1 MKVKNYILLLFLFI
15 SILIFT
21 NPSEGNH
28 IQAVKLKLKMSL
40 NKKPSSEIITE
51 DESFNAIGRGFGM
64 ILGDIII
71 DRLTEN
77 FVSRENF
84 IMFSLT
90 KVNFKGEVKTIGFGI
105 LGNVF
110 ITNTIEEALNQ
121 NLKN

>member
-51 DESFNAIGRGFGM
+51 YESFNAIGRGFEM
-64 ILGDIII
+64 ILGDVII